1 MNYSIVLP
9 AKNYLKFYACKI
21 TDSLTDFI
29 FGKKIVI
36 RIYEFSEMLN
46 KKKKKKMEV
55 NQNPADAEQNKMP
68 QGHETENNEDL
79 TPTGE
84 ESEES
89 STENTE
95 PQISEEDKLKAE
107 ATEWQ
112 NKYLRL
118 YAEFDN
124 FKRRTSKER
133 LELLQIAGKDVITD
147 LLTVLDDFERAQ
159 KSIEIST
166 DIVAVKEG
174 IALVQHKLKG
184 ILTQKGLKEMES
196 IGQTF
201 DADLHEGITNIPAP
215 SSDLKGKVVDELEK
229 GYLLN
234 DKVIRFA
241 KVIIGA

>member
-1 MNYSIVLP
+1 MN
-9 AKNYLKFYACKI
+9 
-21 TDSLTDFI
+21 
-29 FGKKIVI
+29 
-36 RIYEFSEMLN
+36 FSEMLN
-46 KKKKKKMEV
+46 KKKKTKMEV
-55 NQNPADAEQNKMP
+55 NQNPENTEQNEMLN
-68 QGHETENNEDL
+68 ENEIGKNEDS
-79 TPTGE
+79 TNVE
-84 ESEES
+84 EGTEES
-89 STENTE
+89 SSENTE
-95 PQISEEDKLKAE
+95 GQISDEAKLIAE

-159 KSIEIST
+159 KSIETKT
-166 DIVAVKEG
+166 DVNAVKEG
-174 IALVQHKLKG
+174 VTLVQHKLKG
-184 ILTQKGLKEMES
+184 ILNQKGLKEMES
-196 IGQTF
+196 IGKDF

-215 SSDLKGKVVDELEK
+215 TTNLKGKVIDELEK